1 MLDHDIVLVATAS
14 TGRKATVP
22 INCAE
27 NDDETYNVTCPG
39 QSVTATKTKKRYKAV
54 FDPKICEG
62 CPLQEECKVKKMKKG
77 RVYYFTPETVRAHMR
92 AKNIEK
98 VPPERRKIRPNVEAT
113 VKEFTRGF
121 NHVGKLNVRGKF
133 QATLYAFTAAIGI
146 NLGRI
151 HRKSA

>member
-1 MLDHDIVLVATAS
+1 
-14 TGRKATVP
+14 
-22 INCAE
+22 
-27 NDDETYNVTCPG
+27 
-39 QSVTATKTKKRYKAV
+39 
-54 FDPKICEG
+54 
-62 CPLQEECKVKKMKKG
+62 MKKG
-77 RVYYFTPETVRAHMR
+77 RVYYFTPETVRALMR

-121 NHVGKLNVRGKF
+121 NHVGKLNIRGKF

-151 HRKSA
+151 HRKHA